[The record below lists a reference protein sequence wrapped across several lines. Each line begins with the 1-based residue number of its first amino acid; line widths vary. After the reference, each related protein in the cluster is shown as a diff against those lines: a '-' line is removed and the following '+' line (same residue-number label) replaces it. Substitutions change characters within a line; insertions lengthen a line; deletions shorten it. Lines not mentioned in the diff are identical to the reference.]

1 MNKSHEQMIKTI
13 IEQAKNVQDEPI
25 DQRVLDAMASLDRAY
40 FGGTTDDKP
49 NPIGYGQTI
58 SQPLMVAMM
67 TDIVL
72 RESKQH
78 HRICEIGAGSGYQVA
93 ILSQLFKQVIGIERI
108 GALAQQAKDRLGS
121 MHCDNVQIIHAT
133 GAHLRQSHLDAII
146 LTCGLTGEMPE
157 EWAHCLNDSGVVLAP
172 YQAHDQESMQLM
184 LWQKTPT
191 GMLKKSP
198 FDRPFFCRFVPFI
211 AEPETKA

>member
-78 HRICEIGAGSGYQVA
+78 HRICEIGAGIGLPGGYFE
-93 ILSQLFKQVIGIERI
+93 S
-108 GALAQQAKDRLGS
+108 
-121 MHCDNVQIIHAT
+121 IIQT
-133 GAHLRQSHLDAII
+133 SD
-146 LTCGLTGEMPE
+146 
-157 EWAHCLNDSGVVLAP
+157 
-172 YQAHDQESMQLM
+172 
-184 LWQKTPT
+184 
-191 GMLKKSP
+191 
-198 FDRPFFCRFVPFI
+198 
-211 AEPETKA
+211 